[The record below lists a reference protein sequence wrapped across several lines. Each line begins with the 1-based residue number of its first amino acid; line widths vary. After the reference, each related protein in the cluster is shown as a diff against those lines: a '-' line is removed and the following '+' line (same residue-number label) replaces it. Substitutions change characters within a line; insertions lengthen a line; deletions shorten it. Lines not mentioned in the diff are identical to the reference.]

1 MDPDELDRHLDEVLI
16 GGRRPVLVELA
27 EPDPSW
33 PQRFEEHRA
42 RIAAA
47 LGDLATS
54 VDHVGSTSVPGL
66 AAKPVIDVQVVVA
79 DLDRAAGL
87 LEAAGYALR
96 VREPGHRVV
105 KAVPPAYDANVHLY
119 EDGHPELAPHLL
131 FRDRLRADPAARR
144 RYEEVK
150 RSLAG
155 RVWPDMNHYA
165 EAKSDVIRE
174 LQGESDR
181 PQSKL
186 CSGPGKRPSRTSS
199 T

>member
-1 MDPDELDRHLDEVLI
+1 MDPDELDRHLDEVLV

-33 PQRFEEHRA
+33 SQRFEEHRE
-42 RIAAA
+42 RIAVA
-47 LGDLATS
+47 LRELATS
-54 VDHVGSTSVPGL
+54 VEHVGSTSVPEL

-79 DLDRAAGL
+79 DLDRAVRQ
-87 LEAAGYALR
+87 LETAGYALR

-119 EDGHPELAPHLL
+119 EAGHPELAAHLQL
-131 FRDRLRADPAARR
+131 RDRLRADPAARR

-174 LQGESDR
+174 LLGESDR